1 MAYEKTNW
9 VNGETPINADN
20 LNNMESGI
28 ASAFRFLGKELIA
41 SVEDDTT
48 ANWAALGDGIVY
60 YETAGLLNNQPTT
73 YGFVEN
79 IVCCNLVFQTFHAM
93 NGKSGK
99 WTRSGNSSGWYS
111 GSANWVKSLDETN
124 GIQIKKLWEN
134 ASPTST
140 FSAQTI
146 SLTIGSTSKALIV
159 YAVKY
164 YNGSSEVT
172 GYKTEIIDVGKCGV
186 LENASMANS
195 TSYYVNNKQRSA
207 DVKTSGVS
215 FGTSYVTRVTMA
227 PIMDNNGCIP
237 IAIYEIKGGE

>member
-79 IVCCNLVFQTFHAM
+79 IVCGNLVFQTFHAM
-93 NGKSGK
+93 NGKGGK

-134 ASPTST
+134 ASPTSS
-140 FSAQTI
+140 FREQDV
-146 SLTIGSTSKALIV
+146 SLGLTEYDVIGIPASGTGSTSAIQFFEKNAASNNLKLSGVDAGSGNYKQTVASRQISISDTGVHFYPAYLGSAVNDHSNINTALIPLSI
-159 YAVKY
+159 YGIK
-164 YNGSSEVT
+164 
-172 GYKTEIIDVGKCGV
+172 GV
-186 LENASMANS
+186 L
-195 TSYYVNNKQRSA
+195 
-207 DVKTSGVS
+207 
-215 FGTSYVTRVTMA
+215 
-227 PIMDNNGCIP
+227 
-237 IAIYEIKGGE
+237 